1 MATVGDIWDTS
12 LNIVQSDNTVYGVH
26 ASKNEPGIY
35 KLTLTT
41 RNKRVY
47 QGINYSKTFTRYR

>member
-12 LNIVQSDNTVYGVH
+12 LNIVQSDSTVYGVH

-35 KLTLTT
+35 KLTLTA

-47 QGINYSKTFTRYR
+47 QGINYSKTFT